1 MSARVFID
9 GAVGTTGLQIQARLE
24 GRSDIELTRLAEAV
38 RKDPA
43 ARADMLNSVDVA
55 ILCLPDD
62 AAKDAVA
69 MIENPAVKVID
80 ASTAHR
86 VADSWAYGFPEYD
99 ADQRAKIASAT
110 RVSNP
115 GCYAVASISIFH
127 PLVSSGLL
135 PADAAVT
142 INAISGYSGGGK
154 ALIQSFE
161 DPDSENPIHA
171 PYFVYGLSLN
181 HKHVPEIQAH
191 GGLSKRP
198 LFVPSVGR
206 FAQGMIVQVPLQL
219 WSLPGAPKAADVHAA
234 LADHY
239 AGQRFVTV
247 ASMEDAAGIGRIFPE
262 SANDT
267 NDLRLFVF
275 ANEAEGQA
283 VVMAQ
288 LDNLGK
294 GASGSC
300 VQNLNIMLGLD
311 EGAGL

>member
-1 MSARVFID
+1 MSARIFID
-9 GAVGTTGLQIQARLE
+9 GAVGTTGLQIQSRLE
-24 GRSDIELTRLAEAV
+24 GRSDIELVGLPEAV
-38 RKDPA
+38 RKDVS

-62 AAKDAVA
+62 AAVEAVA
-69 MIENPAVKVID
+69 MINNPKVKVID

-86 VADSWAYGFPEYD
+86 VANGWAYGFAELD
-99 ADQRAKIASAT
+99 ASQRGVIADAQ

-115 GCYAVASISIFH
+115 GCYAVASISMLH
-127 PLVSSGLL
+127 PLVDQGLI
-135 PADAAVT
+135 PADHAVT
-142 INAISGYSGGGK
+142 LNAISGYSGGGK
-154 ALIQSFE
+154 QMIQGFE
-161 DPDSENPIHA
+161 AGDDADTPF
-171 PYFVYGLSLN
+171 FVYGLNLK

-191 GGLSKRP
+191 GGLKHRP
-198 LFVPSVGR
+198 LFVPSVGH
-206 FAQGMIVQVPLQL
+206 FAQGMIVQLPLQL
-219 WSLPGAPKAADVHAA
+219 WDLPGQPSAADIRAA

-247 ASMEDAAGIGRIFPE
+247 AGAGDMTRLEPE
-262 SANDT
+262 ALNGT
-267 NDLRLFVF
+267 NELRLHVF
-275 ANEAEGQA
+275 AGEGQRGEGQA
-283 VVMAQ
+283 VVMAV